1 MLFSLVYQLLNYANI
16 HTEFTHVHVLHVVS
30 GYVRPG
36 QLLAIMGASGA
47 GKSTLLNALTFRN
60 LYGLNVMISFLVILL
75 LQFNDV
81 IFSYKNLINN
91 ILCTIQCRYDT
102 LQVES
107 GIRYAN
113 GIQVT
118 PNSLT
123 SVSAYIQQDDL
134 FMGSLTVREH
144 LTFQACVRMDRDIP
158 YKQRMERV
166 KDVAKEV
173 RGHPIVMV
181 DVCRVMQLADKT

>member
-1 MLFSLVYQLLNYANI
+1 MFL
-16 HTEFTHVHVLHVVS
+16 VS

-60 LYGLNVMISFLVILL
+60 LSGLTVSIIYLK
-75 LQFNDV
+75 QNDS
-81 IFSYKNLINN
+81 INIIIYLIR
-91 ILCTIQCRYDT
+91 QVCRT
-102 LQVES
+102 CNFIHNSQVVS
-107 GIRYAN
+107 GARYAN
-113 GIQVT
+113 GNQVN

-134 FMGSLTVREH
+134 FIGSLTVKEH

-158 YKQRMERV
+158 YKERMKRV
-166 KDVAKEV
+166 ETVAKEV
-173 RGHPIVMV
+173 
-181 DVCRVMQLADKT
+181 KSY